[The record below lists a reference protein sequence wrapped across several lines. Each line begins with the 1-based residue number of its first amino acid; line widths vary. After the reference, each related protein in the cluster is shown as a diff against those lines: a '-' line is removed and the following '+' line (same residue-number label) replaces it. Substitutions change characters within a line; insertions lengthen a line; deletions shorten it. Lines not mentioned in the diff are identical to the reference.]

1 MTKKYK
7 IKDGIYDTI
16 ENVVIEVETIIE
28 NISLNY
34 ISETDIINTI
44 NMLNDRKNQFI
55 SQIDNEILYNQDLLN
70 EIKKLDRGSCLGN
83 S

>member
-7 IKDGIYDTI
+7 IKDGIYDII
-16 ENVVIEVETIIE
+16 ENVVVEVKTTVE
-28 NISLNY
+28 NITLNY
-34 ISETDIINTI
+34 ISETEIINTI

-55 SQIDNEILYNQDLLN
+55 AQIDNEISYNEDLLI
-70 EIKKLDRGSCLGN
+70 EIKKLDRKSCLAN

>member
-7 IKDGIYDTI
+7 IKDGIYDII
-16 ENVVIEVETIIE
+16 ENVVVEVETTVE
-28 NISLNY
+28 NITLNY
-34 ISETDIINTI
+34 ISETDIIDTI

-55 SQIDNEILYNQDLLN
+55 AQIDNEISYNENLLK
-70 EIKKLDRGSCLGN
+70 EIKKLDRQSCLGN

>member
-7 IKDGIYDTI
+7 IKDGIYDII
-16 ENVVIEVETIIE
+16 ENVVVEVETTVE
-28 NISLNY
+28 NITLNY
-34 ISETDIINTI
+34 ISETEIINTI

-55 SQIDNEILYNQDLLN
+55 TQIDNEISNNEDMLI
-70 EIKKLDRGSCLGN
+70 EIKKLNRESCLGN

>member
-7 IKDGIYDTI
+7 IKNGIYDII
-16 ENVVIEVETIIE
+16 ENVVVEVETTVE
-28 NISLNY
+28 NITLNY

-55 SQIDNEILYNQDLLN
+55 AQIDNEISYNENLLK
-70 EIKKLDRGSCLGN
+70 EIKKLDRQSCLGN